1 MNEFNLTT
9 DQQNVLHMAGLDMR
23 SRPRNNV
30 TCAAVDGYAGTGK
43 TTMIPNIIQESNFK
57 SSIIMAPTN
66 KAVGVIKSKL
76 AGHDLTNCSYATLHS
91 VIYGKPSKEGTWI
104 PKFDTVDNTLIIVD
118 ESSMVTDQVYNDL
131 LKRIRDSYI
140 LFIGDS
146 FQLEPV
152 GSPCPIFD
160 LPTTKMT
167 QVVRHDNG
175 ILNTANNLRV
185 VQNATVALNDDVH
198 LIDKNVSI
206 RRFAEDIYFGK
217 DSVMICATNNARVA
231 YNKVIRQAIGKTER
245 IDNDQLIAVNN
256 SSEYDNGEIFVG
268 DDMIYIKSRTVNI
281 PGVGNVDIDI
291 YKQGEITFLHVP
303 NLMTASLHTLQFKD
317 LDIATKIDL
326 FGKENIHIATG
337 IVKNVVI
344 TTWGYAVSAHK
355 SQGSSWETVYV
366 DFDYCSSNWNASRW
380 LYTGITRAS
389 KKVIL
394 LPSKNINF
402 I

>member
-1 MNEFNLTT
+1 MQLTT
-9 DQQNVLHMAGLDMR
+9 DQEKVLHMAGIDMR
-23 SRPRNNV
+23 SRKRGVNM
-30 TCAAVDGYAGTGK
+30 CSAVDGYAGTGK
-43 TTMIPNIIQESNFK
+43 STMIPNIIQESNFPN
-57 SSIIMAPTN
+57 SIVMAPTN

-76 AGHDLTNCSYATLHS
+76 KGHGLSNVSYTTLHS
-91 VIYGKPSKEGTWI
+91 IIYGQPSKDGTWI
-104 PKFDTVDNTLIIVD
+104 PKADTIDNTLIIVD
-118 ESSMVTDQVYNDL
+118 EASMVTDQLYKDL
-131 LKRIRDSYI
+131 IKKVRDSYF

-152 GSPCPIFD
+152 GSACPVFD

-185 VQNATVALNDDVH
+185 IQNAQVQLNDDVV
-198 LIDKNVSI
+198 LIDKNTSI
-206 RRFAEDIYFGK
+206 RQFAEDIYTGE

-231 YNKVIRQAIGKTER
+231 YNKVIRQAVGKSER
-245 IDNDQLIAVNN
+245 IDKDQLIAVNN
-256 SSEYDNGEIFVG
+256 SSQYANGEIFVG
-268 DDMIYIKSRTVNI
+268 DEMAYIKSRTINI
-281 PGVGNVDIDI
+281 TGVGIIDIDI
-291 YKQGEITFLHVP
+291 YKQGDITFLHVP
-303 NLMTASLHTLQFKD
+303 NLITASLHTLQFKD

-326 FGKENIHIATG
+326 FGKENIHVATG

-344 TTWGYAVSAHK
+344 TTWAYAVSCHK
-355 SQGSSWETVYV
+355 MQGSQFETVYV
-366 DFDYCSSNWNASRW
+366 DFDYCSSSWNASRW